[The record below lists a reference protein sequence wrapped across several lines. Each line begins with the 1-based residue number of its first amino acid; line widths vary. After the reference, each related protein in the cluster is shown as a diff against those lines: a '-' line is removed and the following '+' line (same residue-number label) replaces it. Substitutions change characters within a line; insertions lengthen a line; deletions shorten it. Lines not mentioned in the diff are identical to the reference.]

1 MKPKILVTR
10 EVFDETL
17 AFLAQHCEVESNQ
30 RDVALDADALARR
43 LADKEGL
50 VCALTDRVDATLLA
64 GAPRLRVVANI
75 AVGYNNI
82 DLAACTA
89 RGIMAT
95 NTPGVLDDSTAD
107 LAWALML
114 GAARRLTELERRVR
128 AGEWTGWR
136 LKQWLGVDVHH
147 ATLGIFGMGRI
158 GRTIARRASGFEM
171 RVLYHNRKRVAAE
184 VERPLNAVYVSKE
197 ELLRQADFVVLQ
209 VPYAPETHHL
219 IGAAE
224 LKLMKSTAI
233 LINSTRGGVVD
244 DAALIE
250 ALRNGTIRAAGLDVF
265 ENEPKLN
272 PAFMELDNV
281 VLLPHIGSSTEATRR
296 AMAMTAARNAVA
308 ALAGEVPPNLLN
320 CEVKKN
326 QPPMNADGRR

>member
-17 AFLAQHCEVESNQ
+17 AFLATHCDVESNQ
-30 RDVALDADALARR
+30 QDTALTPEALVQK
-43 LADKEGL
+43 LADREG
-50 VCALTDRVDATLLA
+50 VMCALTDRIDALLI
-64 GAPRLRVVANI
+64 GRCLRLKAVANI

-89 RGIMAT
+89 RGVVAT

-114 GAARRLTELERRVR
+114 AAARRLTELERRVR
-128 AGEWTGWR
+128 GGEWTGWK

-158 GRTIARRASGFEM
+158 GQAIARRATGFEM
-171 RVLYHNRKRVAAE
+171 NVLYHNRKRLAADIE
-184 VERPLNAVYVSKE
+184 QRCNAAHATKE
-197 ELLRQADFVVLQ
+197 DVLRRSDFVVLQ
-209 VPYAPETHHL
+209 VPYSPETHHM

-224 LKLMKSTAI
+224 LKQMKRTAI

-244 DAALIE
+244 DAALVA
-250 ALRNGTIRAAGLDVF
+250 ALQEGTIRAAGLDVF
-265 ENEPKLN
+265 ENEPRLN
-272 PAFMELDNV
+272 PGFLGLDNV
-281 VLLPHIGSSTEATRR
+281 VLAPHVGSSTEATRR
-296 AMAMTAARNAVA
+296 AMAMTAARNLVA
-308 ALAGEVPPNLLN
+308 ALSGGKPPNLLN
-320 CEVKKN
+320 PEAWKS
-326 QPPMNADGRR
+326 